1 MTLWKSQNQRDSRK
15 VSGSQGFRGREE
27 GVSGAQW
34 SFRVVETVLHDTVRI
49 DLYHHISQS
58 PLYECPIQTVKPIK
72 LWTLV
77 NSNESI
83 LAYHCNK

>member
-49 DLYHHISQS
+49 DYIIIFLKAHYTNVQ
-58 PLYECPIQTVKPIK
+58 YRQ
-72 LWTLV
+72 
-77 NSNESI
+77 
-83 LAYHCNK
+83 